1 MNKQDLIK
9 GIEFLTQTYSLICW
23 SDVMVKIK
31 QAVEQN
37 DWGTAQELAN
47 DLEAYLDV
55 QRREINYLIEDIET
69 NDDFGRTE

>member
-9 GIEFLTQTYSLICW
+9 AIEFLTQNYSLICW
-23 SDVMVKIK
+23 SDAMVKIK
-31 QAVEQN
+31 QAIEQN

-55 QRREINYLIEDIET
+55 QRREIKYLIEDIET
-69 NDDFGRTE
+69 NDDFGRSE

>member
-9 GIEFLTQTYSLICW
+9 AIEFLTQNYSLICW

-31 QAVEQN
+31 QAIEKN

-55 QRREINYLIEDIET
+55 QRREIKYLIEDIET